1 MATPQAVSAVVRAS
15 RPNFSCATD
24 KAVFAVHA
32 ILSVNGLS
40 LRKLGDETDAAA
52 AQGPSA
58 LPAEEIPLDGWNA
71 STDLYALLYAPQEQQ
86 QQQQLLLVK
95 CLPVDGS
102 VLVTLAEVVSGQEP
116 VSLEL
121 QLDRYVPEAAASAS
135 APGLGL
141 GFSNLDELIKRVEI
155 ALGEALP
162 AKDDKSTQDKA
173 VTAGKAGST
182 TAGTS
187 QQDTAAAERE
197 RERQR
202 ERERERE
209 RERSPGHDPLRDD
222 RFPGR
227 APGLPP
233 GWGGPGLVPPVG
245 GGGPGGLFL
254 PDGGLEGPGSMGPLG
269 GGGGMHVGPG
279 HPFFADRMRHPD
291 LRPGGGLGFPAAPGR
306 GPAPGVRWDPI
317 NPEGL
322 QGWNPEDFQRGGRS
336 VREDGL
342 NDIGRPAPGRGPDWD
357 HMFG

>member
-1 MATPQAVSAVVRAS
+1 MCADRPCGYASLWVDASYPLCATLACPTRAPGHAPLANTPARLTPTARPTPQ
-15 RPNFSCATD
+15 
-24 KAVFAVHA
+24 
-32 ILSVNGLS
+32 
-40 LRKLGDETDAAA
+40 
-52 AQGPSA
+52 
-58 LPAEEIPLDGWNA
+58 
-71 STDLYALLYAPQEQQ
+71 
-86 QQQQLLLVK
+86 
-95 CLPVDGS
+95 
-102 VLVTLAEVVSGQEP
+102 
-116 VSLEL
+116 
-121 QLDRYVPEAAASAS
+121 
-135 APGLGL
+135 
-141 GFSNLDELIKRVEI
+141 
-155 ALGEALP
+155 
-162 AKDDKSTQDKA
+162 A

-279 HPFFADRMRHPD
+279 HPFFA
-291 LRPGGGLGFPAAPGR
+291 GGWGATRDNG
-306 GPAPGVRWDPI
+306 
-317 NPEGL
+317 
-322 QGWNPEDFQRGGRS
+322 QRGTVEHASGGS
-336 VREDGL
+336 VV
-342 NDIGRPAPGRGPDWD
+342 
-357 HMFG
+357 